1 VTGAVTPLRQEA
13 DAIIAG
19 TINGSYHAFAGP
31 IKNRKGEVVVQDGAH
46 MSDADLLK
54 MNWSRV

>member
-1 VTGAVTPLRQEA
+1 MLLTVTGAVTPLRQEA

-31 IKNRKGEVVVQDGAH
+31 RLFKNF
-46 MSDADLLK
+46 S
-54 MNWSRV
+54 S